1 MSSETGVREEAEV
14 ERGESGEPERWELI
28 RDVLVF
34 QAKLVI
40 DGLRDLLLS
49 PISIAAALA
58 GVLLGGGRPGRYFY
72 DLLRVGRQSDD
83 WINLFGTRVTGDAI
97 EDHEGRVDSY
107 FDRIEDALVQQVA
120 RGGITASAKEALDRA
135 LDSVQETIDDSRAR
149 PQSTSRTDR
158 EVNPVRAAS
167 LRVPRRRP

>member
-1 MSSETGVREEAEV
+1 MSSEPTGVREGAEV
-14 ERGESGEPERWELI
+14 ELREPERWELI
-28 RDVLVF
+28 RDVLAF

-40 DGLRDLLLS
+40 DGLRDVLLS

-58 GVLLGGGRPGRYFY
+58 GVLLGGDRPGRYFY
-72 DLLRVGRQSDD
+72 ELLRVGRRSDD

-107 FDRIEDALVQQVA
+107 FDRIEDALLQQVA

-149 PQSTSRTDR
+149 PQSTSRVDR
-158 EVNPVRAAS
+158 DSDPVRAAP